1 MRIRHARL
9 RGFRR
14 TGLSAL
20 AVIGS
25 CLGVYA
31 VLAIAFHALVEP
43 SLGMSIAASKTPPAV
58 AVLPAPD
65 TASPAIVAA
74 PPAATPRRA
83 AVAVAAASDPKA
95 RNTTANAGGEIAA
108 EAKSA
113 ARPASSATRHYH
125 SARNRWN
132 SFGFLF
138 GASFGHRRWF

>member
-20 AVIGS
+20 AIIGS

-65 TASPAIVAA
+65 TASPAIAA

-83 AVAVAAASDPKA
+83 AFAVAAASDPKA